1 MQHVILVFLDLWL
14 DVIQRPQIYILF
26 CVKKSDI
33 IFNVE
38 KMLKKYRSDTSFY
51 KNLMTKWIS
60 RLY

>member
-26 CVKKSDI
+26 CVKKSYI

-51 KNLMTKWIS
+51 KNIFDDKVDV
-60 RLY
+60 

>member
-38 KMLKKYRSDTSFY
+38 KMLKK
-51 KNLMTKWIS
+51 I
-60 RLY
+60 